1 MIRASQ
7 QLYPVGICG
16 FRFAQ
21 AHEKACYPGSNPGS
35 RILLETYLYISA
47 KVRLMVWGL
56 FHEIGRK
63 IIHITILV
71 VLIIYNF
78 IQNSYGKQLALLFLV
93 ALLIIFLVL
102 EYLRLELGWKM
113 PFFSQFIRPKEQN
126 RMYGV
131 IYFLS
136 ATIISLAVFDYKIA
150 LAALLMTTFGD
161 MVAALVGKR
170 YGTTLIYRN
179 KTWAG
184 FLAELGINLVVGFI
198 ILDNIYVI
206 LGMAFAATIVE
217 TMVDE
222 LDDNLLIPIFSGFAG
237 QIIQFSL

>member
-1 MIRASQ
+1 
-7 QLYPVGICG
+7 
-16 FRFAQ
+16 
-21 AHEKACYPGSNPGS
+21 
-35 RILLETYLYISA
+35 
-47 KVRLMVWGL
+47 MVWGL

-63 IIHITILV
+63 IIHITILI
-71 VLIIYNF
+71 VLAAYF
-78 IQNSYGKQLALLFLV
+78 VIQDSLISAGYTTTLAKQVALLFLV
-93 ALLIIFLVL
+93 ALLILFLVL
-102 EYLRLELGWKM
+102 EYFRLELGWRM
-113 PFFSQFIRPKEQN
+113 PFFSQFIRSKEQN

-170 YGTTLIYRN
+170 YGSTLIYRN

-184 FLAELGINLVVGFI
+184 FLAELGTNLIVGFI
-198 ILDNIYVI
+198 ILDSIYVI
-206 LGMAFAATIVE
+206 LGMAIVATIVE
-217 TMVDE
+217 TLVDE

-237 QIIQFSL
+237 QIILFSL

>member
-1 MIRASQ
+1 MI
-7 QLYPVGICG
+7 
-16 FRFAQ
+16 
-21 AHEKACYPGSNPGS
+21 
-35 RILLETYLYISA
+35 
-47 KVRLMVWGL
+47 WGL

-63 IIHITILV
+63 IIHITILI
-71 VLIIYNF
+71 VLAAYF
-78 IQNSYGKQLALLFLV
+78 VIQNSLVEAGYTATLSKQVALLFLV
-93 ALLIIFLVL
+93 ALLIIFLIL
-102 EYLRLELGWKM
+102 EYFRLELGWKM

-170 YGTTLIYRN
+170 YGTTLMYRN

-184 FLAELGINLVVGFI
+184 FLAELATNIVVGFI
-198 ILDNIYVI
+198 VLTNLPGYIYIV
-206 LGMAFAATIVE
+206 LGMALAATIVE
-217 TMVDE
+217 TLVDE

-237 QIIQFSL
+237 QVILFSL

>member
-1 MIRASQ
+1 
-7 QLYPVGICG
+7 
-16 FRFAQ
+16 
-21 AHEKACYPGSNPGS
+21 
-35 RILLETYLYISA
+35 
-47 KVRLMVWGL
+47 MVWGF

-63 IIHITILV
+63 IIHITILI
-71 VLIIYNF
+71 VLAVYFF
-78 IQNSYGKQLALLFLV
+78 IENNNGKQIALLFLV
-93 ALLIIFLVL
+93 ALLILFLVL
-102 EYLRLELGWKM
+102 EYFRLELGWKM
-113 PFFSQFIRPKEQN
+113 PFFSQFIRAKEDN

-136 ATIISLAVFDYKIA
+136 ASIISLAVFDKKIA

-184 FLAELGINLVVGFI
+184 FIAEIIVNLIVGFI
-198 ILDNIYVI
+198 VLGGTSGGIYII
-206 LGMAFAATIVE
+206 LGMASVATVVE

-222 LDDNLLIPIFSGFAG
+222 LDDNLIIPLFAGFIG
-237 QIIQFSL
+237 QIILFSL

>member
-1 MIRASQ
+1 MAW
-7 QLYPVGICG
+7 G
-16 FRFAQ
+16 F
-21 AHEKACYPGSNPGS
+21 
-35 RILLETYLYISA
+35 
-47 KVRLMVWGL
+47 V
-56 FHEIGRK
+56 HEIGRK
-63 IIHITILV
+63 IIHITILI
-71 VLIIYNF
+71 VLAAYF
-78 IQNSYGKQLALLFLV
+78 LIQDSLISAGYSAALSKQVALLFLL
-93 ALLIIFLVL
+93 ALLILFLVL
-102 EYLRLELGWKM
+102 EYFRLELGWKM

-136 ATIISLAVFDYKIA
+136 ATVISLAVFDSKIA

-184 FLAELGINLVVGFI
+184 FFGELATNMVVGFI

-217 TMVDE
+217 PLVDE
-222 LDDNLLIPIFSGFAG
+222 LDDNLLIPLFSGFAG
-237 QIIQFSL
+237 QVIMFSL

>member
-1 MIRASQ
+1 
-7 QLYPVGICG
+7 
-16 FRFAQ
+16 
-21 AHEKACYPGSNPGS
+21 
-35 RILLETYLYISA
+35 
-47 KVRLMVWGL
+47 MVWGF
-56 FHEIGRK
+56 FHELGRK

-71 VLIIYNF
+71 VLAAYFF
-78 IQNSYGKQLALLFLV
+78 IQNKMIDLGYTAILAKQVALLFLV
-93 ALLIIFLVL
+93 TLLIVFLIL

-161 MVAALVGKR
+161 MIAALVGKR

-184 FLAELGINLVVGFI
+184 FFGELITNLIVGFI
-198 ILDNIYVI
+198 ILDSIYVI
-206 LGMAFAATIVE
+206 LGMALVATIVE
-217 TMVDE
+217 TLVDE
-222 LDDNLLIPIFSGFAG
+222 LDDNLLIPIFSGLAG
-237 QIIQFSL
+237 QIILFSL

>member
-1 MIRASQ
+1 
-7 QLYPVGICG
+7 
-16 FRFAQ
+16 
-21 AHEKACYPGSNPGS
+21 
-35 RILLETYLYISA
+35 
-47 KVRLMVWGL
+47 MVWGL

-63 IIHITILV
+63 IIHITILI
-71 VLIIYNF
+71 VLAAYF
-78 IQNSYGKQLALLFLV
+78 VIQNSLIDAGYTAVLAKQVALLFLV
-93 ALLIIFLVL
+93 AFLILFLIL
-102 EYLRLELGWKM
+102 EYFRLELGWKM
-113 PFFSQFIRPKEQN
+113 PFFSQFIRPKEQH

-170 YGTTLIYRN
+170 YGSTLIYRN

-184 FLAELGINLVVGFI
+184 FLGELATNLIVGFI
-198 ILDNIYVI
+198 ILDSIYII
-206 LGMAFAATIVE
+206 LGMAIVATIVE
-217 TMVDE
+217 TLVDE

-237 QIIQFSL
+237 QIILFSL

>member
-1 MIRASQ
+1 
-7 QLYPVGICG
+7 
-16 FRFAQ
+16 
-21 AHEKACYPGSNPGS
+21 
-35 RILLETYLYISA
+35 
-47 KVRLMVWGL
+47 MVWGF

-63 IIHITILV
+63 IIHITILI
-71 VLIIYNF
+71 VLAAYF
-78 IQNSYGKQLALLFLV
+78 LVQDSLVSAGYTAVLAKQVALLFLV
-93 ALLIIFLVL
+93 ALLIVFLIL
-102 EYLRLELGWKM
+102 EYFRLELGWKM
-113 PFFSQFIRPKEQN
+113 PFFSQFIRPKEQT

-136 ATIISLAVFDYKIA
+136 ATIISLAVFNKDIA

-170 YGTTLIYRN
+170 YGATLIYRN

-184 FLAELGINLVVGFI
+184 FLAELGTNLAVGFI
-198 ILDNIYVI
+198 ILDSIYVI
-206 LGMAFAATIVE
+206 LGMAFVATIVE

-237 QIIQFSL
+237 QIILFSL